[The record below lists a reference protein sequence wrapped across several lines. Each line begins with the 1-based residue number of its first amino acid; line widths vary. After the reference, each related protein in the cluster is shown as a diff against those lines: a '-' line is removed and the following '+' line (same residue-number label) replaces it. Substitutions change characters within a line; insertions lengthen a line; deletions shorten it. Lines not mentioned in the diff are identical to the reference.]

1 LEKQV
6 AVAADGSG
14 PLVALN
20 DTGCEEL
27 ANNAAARE
35 DSPVRLHDKHDF
47 LGSRRRER
55 LGR

>member
-6 AVAADGSG
+6 AVEADGSG

-35 DSPVRLHDKHDF
+35 DSPVRLHDKRDF